1 MIITLPIVPANFRNL
16 RLGDEIL
23 FRFFKEH
30 NGFLVP
36 WSDALQKV
44 KKLDLSLMNYKY
56 IGVEDSEYNL
66 HEGCFILKENTEFPF
81 GDEIGSEIGKYPSH
95 IYRCRQGYYAFLFA
109 RLQTEDKT
117 GRKIAKDFADRLEGK
132 EEQESYDYLKAFLKS
147 YDITV
152 LDSLVAEVDAI
163 RPQ

>member
-1 MIITLPIVPANFRNL
+1 MIITLPIVPANFKNL

-36 WSDALQKV
+36 WIDALQKV
-44 KKLDLSLMNYKY
+44 KKLDSSLMNYKY

-66 HEGCFILKENTEFPF
+66 HEGCFVLKENTEFPF
-81 GDEIGSEIGKYPSH
+81 ADEMGNELDKYPSH
-95 IYRCRQGYYAFLFA
+95 IYRYSQGYYAFLFA
-109 RLQTEDKT
+109 TLQTSEDKT
-117 GRKIAKDFADRLEGK
+117 GRKIAKDFADRLEVK
-132 EEQESYDYLKAFLKS
+132 AEQESYNKAFLES
-147 YDITV
+147 HGVTD
-152 LDSLVAEVDAI
+152 LDSLVAKVDAAI